1 MNIWQILGIP
11 HGSDRDAIRRAYATK
26 LRVTHPEDDP
36 EGFKRLRAAYEAALR
51 HIEYQSWHDIEDDGD
66 DGDEGQ
72 GEEEGES
79 EEVST
84 AAELIAWG
92 EPQSGT
98 RPEPDEPVIAPELD
112 AMRAAREAELD
123 ALRGAMAALEKSLR
137 GPWRPDDSALGEQ
150 LEAILRSPALAE
162 IRIRTDVEPWLAD
175 LLAATIPHSDAV
187 LLQSIQAF
195 GWLDG
200 DRRRSFNP
208 VIAAVLDRLD
218 EWRLI
223 ESLNRPSHVHHAA
236 WRSLTQPPGPWWSW
250 RIAAF
255 KPGMI
260 TGIEIFLGIRGEVAR
275 GLRFSYRKDSVE
287 RWQRFLAK
295 PRLTLGILALMPLA
309 FLGLLG
315 FSIIVAGT
323 GIAGSTVVIGGMSAV
338 AFATPSAA
346 LFLLARWQRRW
357 REEPD
362 HPRWLSDGWLTG
374 YFALPFV
381 AMALPPP
388 WPALVVLPAIG
399 IAIWA
404 YIVAPPAEPGAL
416 KLGAGAAFCAAA
428 SGLLLILSPPD
439 PADLFA
445 LAVIACLLAYL
456 RLTSWSAIGAILRP
470 LFGPRREWFILGG
483 TIAGLVVTLIAFQ
496 LRAAW
501 HPVAPA
507 YPFAL
512 AAAALLPLIGSLPRG
527 PEWPLRPV
535 AGIVLGLAFLMALGA
550 STQPDRA
557 ASPVLAPIAT
567 TPADDA
573 RTDLAM
579 QALERR
585 QPGYTELRHGN
596 PALYADVRAIMTRF
610 VMHKITRQDADRT
623 ITGLI
628 NHAYLTM
635 LPEASSDALVESL
648 RFRLERLRILR
659 RGAPASCASG
669 DAWNGGTAV
678 SEDLRSREEI
688 EVFRL
693 ISTQPD
699 TDAPG
704 DVISNAQILERA
716 ATTEHVDQPTLM
728 ARLNG
733 KKGVDMACSARI
745 AITQALLDSD
755 NVDDIAATLR
765 EEYRQALAR
774 GTASS
779 TQGKGGDLS
788 P

>member
-51 HIEYQSWHDIEDDGD
+51 HLEYESWHDIEDDE
-66 DGDEGQ
+66 DEGQ
-72 GEEEGES
+72 DEDEGES
-79 EEVST
+79 EEVI
-84 AAELIAWG
+84 AAAKPIAWD

-112 AMRAAREAELD
+112 TMRAAREAELD

-137 GPWRPDDSALGEQ
+137 GPWRPDDSALGAQ

-200 DRRRSFNP
+200 DRRRAFNP
-208 VIAAVLDRLD
+208 AIAAVLDRLD

-223 ESLNRPSHVHHAA
+223 ESLNNPYHSHHAA
-236 WRSLTQPPGPWWSW
+236 WRSLTRPPGPWWSW

-260 TGIEIFLGIRGEVAR
+260 TGIEILLGIRGQVAQ
-275 GLRFSYRKDSVE
+275 GLRFSYRKESVE

-315 FSIIVAGT
+315 FSMVVAGT
-323 GIAGSTVVIGGMSAV
+323 GIANSDVVIGGMSAI

-357 REEPD
+357 REDPD
-362 HPRWLSDGWLTG
+362 HPRWLSDYWLAG

-381 AMALPPP
+381 AIALPPP

-399 IAIWA
+399 IAIWS
-404 YIVAPPAEPGAL
+404 YIVVPPAEPGSL
-416 KLGAGAAFCAAA
+416 KLGADVTFCAAA
-428 SGLLLILSPPD
+428 FGLLLIFSPPD

-456 RLTSWSAIGAILRP
+456 RFTSWSAVGAILGR
-470 LFGPRREWFILGG
+470 LFGLRREWFIFSG

-512 AAAALLPLIGSLPRG
+512 AVAALLPLIGSLPRG
-527 PEWPLRPV
+527 AEWPLRPI
-535 AGIVLGLAFLMALGA
+535 AGIVLGLAFLVALSA
-550 STQPDRA
+550 STPPDRVA
-557 ASPVLAPIAT
+557 GPEIAPVAT
-567 TPADDA
+567 TPSDEA
-573 RTDLAM
+573 RTDLTM

-610 VMHKITRQDADRT
+610 VMHQITRQDADRT

-635 LPEASSDALVESL
+635 LPVASSDALVEGL
-648 RFRLERLRILR
+648 RLRLERLRILR
-659 RGAPASCASG
+659 RAAPASCASG
-669 DAWNGGTAV
+669 DAWKDGTAV

-688 EVFRL
+688 EVFKL
-693 ISTQPD
+693 ISTPPD

-704 DVISNAQILERA
+704 DVISNAQVLARA
-716 ATTEHVDQPTLM
+716 ATAEHVDQPTLM

-774 GTASS
+774 GTAGS